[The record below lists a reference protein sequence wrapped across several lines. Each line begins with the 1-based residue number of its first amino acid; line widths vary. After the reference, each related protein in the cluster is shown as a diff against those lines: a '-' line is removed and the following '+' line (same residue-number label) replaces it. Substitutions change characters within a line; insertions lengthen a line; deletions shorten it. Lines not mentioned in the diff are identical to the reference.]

1 MIKRTI
7 STLALWA
14 VLILAIYYARGYG
27 FAALIYI
34 LSVLA
39 SYEACELLK
48 KCGSKPSFK
57 AVAISE
63 TALFTLIAIAATK
76 ATLIS
81 PACIALLSILFIILA
96 FSLWSLK
103 DPFSEHI
110 KLRVLPS
117 FCVFMA
123 VGVMLSLY
131 AILAFSFEGCGK
143 FAGVTL
149 ACWAI
154 ASAKFSDIGGYLFG
168 ASIGKCKLA
177 PRVSP
182 KKTWEGAIGGVVLSV
197 LASYLILRFSTPL
210 FEGALQSANLHLL
223 TLVAAPIIAVFA
235 LISDLLESVLKRR
248 ANIKD
253 SGATIPGIGGA
264 LDLADSMLLT
274 APISYLFAAF
284 LIFAF

>member
-1 MIKRTI
+1 
-7 STLALWA
+7 
-14 VLILAIYYARGYG
+14 
-27 FAALIYI
+27 
-34 LSVLA
+34 
-39 SYEACELLK
+39 
-48 KCGSKPSFK
+48 
-57 AVAISE
+57 
-63 TALFTLIAIAATK
+63 
-76 ATLIS
+76 
-81 PACIALLSILFIILA
+81 
-96 FSLWSLK
+96 
-103 DPFSEHI
+103 
-110 KLRVLPS
+110 
-117 FCVFMA
+117 MA

-168 ASIGKCKLA
+168 ASIGKRKLA

-182 KKTWEGAIGGVVLSV
+182 KKTWEGAIGGVVLSI
-197 LASYLILRFSTPL
+197 LASYLILRFSAPL
-210 FEGALQSANLHLL
+210 FEGALQNANLLLL

-253 SGATIPGIGGA
+253 SGSTIPGIGGA